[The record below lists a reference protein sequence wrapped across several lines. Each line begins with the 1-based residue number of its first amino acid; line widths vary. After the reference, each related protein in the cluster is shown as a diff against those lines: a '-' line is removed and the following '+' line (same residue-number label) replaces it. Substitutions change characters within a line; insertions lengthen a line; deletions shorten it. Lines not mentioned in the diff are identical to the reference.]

1 MADSLNMTMET
12 QAFLDAMTAATDHH
26 KILLENDRVR
36 VLDSRVGPGDAT
48 PVHTHRWPAVLYIV
62 GSSDFIRFDSDG
74 NATFDSSD
82 SGTPAAG
89 QAVWT
94 PSLEPHLV
102 KNVGESEIRVISV
115 EIKG

>member
-12 QAFLDAMTAATDHH
+12 QAFLDAMTAAPDHH

-62 GSSDFIRFDSDG
+62 GFSDFIRFDADG
-74 NATFDSSD
+74 NAFDLRN

-94 PSLEPHLV
+94 PSLEPHFV
-102 KNVGESEIRVISV
+102 KNVGLSEIRVISV